1 MKQPNLGYA
10 DVKLNFA
17 CMHPAGCARRA
28 SLCDYHDL
36 CVLCKQIPRR
46 FHSKKFFPAQ
56 SFEPSDPD
64 LLRFATA
71 RSSQDLAFFHCS
83 TLLCGRHQQVNQA
96 FQKQVCLGE
105 FSIHLLDW
113 HAPAKH
119 QAFPSNL
126 PTKYYPDPVMRNFS
140 AQIGTGSYIFLDTN
154 IFKDIKFETKT
165 FSEEIFK
172 LGNFR
177 SFP

>member
-1 MKQPNLGYA
+1 M
-10 DVKLNFA
+10 LNSILRA
-17 CMHPAGCARRA
+17 CIQQAVHAGPLYVTTTI
-28 SLCDYHDL
+28 SVF
-36 CVLCKQIPRR
+36 CVNKSQED
-46 FHSKKFFPAQ
+46 STAKKFFPAQ

-64 LLRFATA
+64 LLRFVTA

-172 LGNFR
+172 LGNF
-177 SFP
+177 P